1 VTAPKAKRPRK
12 PIYLTCKRLVDPA
25 SGEEVRA
32 WVASTQWDA
41 ASMKARGYKVGTQVR
56 AEFKRPRNPKFHALA
71 HAIGA
76 LAVEH
81 IEGYEEMETH
91 AALKKLQRACGVCC
105 EEIDI
110 DLGPA
115 LGIVKAKQAQS
126 IAFDE
131 MDETSFSELV
141 HGVCAYIRET
151 FHGVPPG
158 ELSEIIATVEEGHA

>member
-1 VTAPKAKRPRK
+1 
-12 PIYLTCKRLVDPA
+12 
-25 SGEEVRA
+25 
-32 WVASTQWDA
+32 
-41 ASMKARGYKVGTQVR
+41 MKARGYKVGQQVR
-56 AEFKRPRNPKFHALA
+56 AEFKRPRNPKFNALA
-71 HAIGA
+71 HAIGS

-131 MDETSFSELV
+131 MGAEEFDTLV
-141 HGVCAYIRET
+141 HGVCSYIRDK
-151 FHGVPPG
+151 FKGVPPG